1 MPTLFTNKNQMN
13 GSFLYTVPQWII
25 FAGIVAVIYG
35 WVEQKRPFRIIGT
48 SILIILGLYSLYI
61 MLGGYLAAHK
71 YFTPYEALMG
81 ELEEQEMLSDDDLLF
96 SDVPFQIKLFPAY
109 VSFLITA
116 TLAIPALIFELI
128 KNKKLF
134 RIFIIISILI
144 ALVGFFIIVDTIKT
158 I

>member
-1 MPTLFTNKNQMN
+1 MN
-13 GSFLYTVPQWII
+13 GSFLYTIPQWII
-25 FAGIVAVIYG
+25 FTGIVAIVYG

-48 SILIILGLYSLYI
+48 SILIILGLYSLYVI
-61 MLGGYLAAHK
+61 LAGYLAAHS

-81 ELEEQEMLSDDDLLF
+81 ELEEQDMLTDDDLLYI
-96 SDVPFQIKLFPAY
+96 DVPLQIKLFPAY
-109 VSFLITA
+109 ISFLITA
-116 TLAIPALIFELI
+116 AIAIPALIFELM

-134 RIFIIISILI
+134 RIFIVISILI